1 MKRFQFPLDRVR
13 RWRSEQ
19 ASVEELKLGQLRDRL
34 VALGE
39 AKQRV
44 ELARARSEQEVLGQ
58 PLIEASELQSLE
70 AYRLHTR
77 TQIRDI
83 EIQQRQCEEQVME
96 QRHRLI
102 DARQKA
108 ELLERLKQKALG
120 EWLAANNR
128 EEEALATELFLA
140 KRVRPPSHRAS
151 SENRQIPKRSE

>member
-44 ELARARSEQEVLGQ
+44 ALARTQSEQEVLGQ
-58 PLIEASELQSLE
+58 PFIQADELRSLE
-70 AYRLHTR
+70 DYRLHTR
-77 TQIRDI
+77 FQIRDI
-83 EIQQRQCEEQVME
+83 ENQQRQCEQQIVA
-96 QRHRLI
+96 QRQRVI
-102 DARQKA
+102 EARQKA
-108 ELLERLKQKALG
+108 ELLERLKQKARD

-140 KRVRPPSHRAS
+140 KRQRQPSRRAS
-151 SENRQIPKRSE
+151 